1 MHISHT
7 YYCVC
12 MYVSVGEKYICVCVY
27 VCAWG
32 GGGR

>member
-12 MYVSVGEKYICVCVY
+12 MYVSVGKKIFIKETENESMP
-27 VCAWG
+27 
-32 GGGR
+32 